1 MTTSIGGPPPELG
14 GIDEIAVAPL
24 VAPPWPP
31 RPTPPPPRRARRRGR
46 DLLRF
51 VTAVLMLFAVIVGWS
66 VGRAVFRTG
75 TDSVAAR
82 VAEWARDHHLDPVV
96 TAAEK
101 VQYDLNK
108 PKTGGAP
115 AGGIPTAPGAE
126 ATTAPTVA
134 PTQAPQY
141 PHTPAPADVTP
152 IGGQALAGEGIWQTV
167 VTSHGLPAVEVTYLR
182 PDATHTSYL
191 VGAMWL
197 DPKLVSGRLHPGTQD
212 PGGKW
217 QAPSY
222 LTPEL
227 QRTAAAAFNAGF
239 RLNGA
244 SHGGYYAEGRTA
256 LPLREGVASLVIKK
270 DGTADVGIWGRDVKM
285 SADVESVRQ
294 NLALLVED
302 GQVNPTCEQGNSDT
316 WGYTLGNVSYVHRSG
331 FGVKAD
337 GGLIYIGGPAMSVCS
352 LGQVMKAAGVV
363 RGMELDINP
372 EWVTGAYYQHSA
384 TGQIDPHK
392 LIDGEQKPAD
402 HYFEPS
408 TRDFYSWSLRP

>member
-1 MTTSIGGPPPELG
+1 MTTSLEGPPPEVEG
-14 GIDEIAVAPL
+14 AGDTAVIAPVT
-24 VAPPWPP
+24 PPARP
-31 RPTPPPPRRARRRGR
+31 RPPAPVPARPRRLRRMLG
-46 DLLRF
+46 LL
-51 VTAVLMLFAVIVGWS
+51 TAVLMVFGVLVGWS
-66 VGRAVFRTG
+66 IGRAVFRSG

-82 VAEWARDHHLDPVV
+82 VAEWARDHHLDSVV

-108 PKTGGAP
+108 PKAGGLP
-115 AGGIPTAPGAE
+115 KGGIPTAPGAK
-126 ATTAPTVA
+126 ASSAPVVTPTKA
-134 PTQAPQY
+134 PEY
-141 PHTPAPADVTP
+141 PHTPAPSNVRP
-152 IGGQALAGEGIWQTV
+152 IGGTPLSGEGVWQTV
-167 VTSHGLPAVEVTYLR
+167 VTSHGQPAVQVTYLR

-197 DPKLVSGRLHPGTQD
+197 DPKLVTGQLHPGTQD
-212 PGGKW
+212 PGGTW

-244 SHGGYYAEGRTA
+244 SHGGYYAEERTA
-256 LPLREGVASLVIKK
+256 LPLKDGVASLVIKK
-270 DGTADVGIWGRDVKM
+270 DGTADVGIWGRDVEM
-285 SADVESVRQ
+285 SPAVESVRQ
-294 NLALLVED
+294 NLVLLVED
-302 GQVNPTCEQGNSDT
+302 GQVNSTCEQGNSDA

-331 FGVKAD
+331 FGVTAD

-352 LGQVMKAAGVV
+352 LGEVMRAAGVV

-392 LIDGEQKPAD
+392 LIDGETKPAD
-402 HYFEPS
+402 HYFAPS